1 MLPLNMENGCP
12 EVMSRPHKKSHL
24 DRVRSFVNPVC
35 PLHATVTWMD
45 AASLLRCLYAPGLY
59 SFLELSGEDV
69 GLPRISLG
77 TDGHVLNA
85 RQLVL

>member
-1 MLPLNMENGCP
+1 
-12 EVMSRPHKKSHL
+12 
-24 DRVRSFVNPVC
+24 
-35 PLHATVTWMD
+35 MD